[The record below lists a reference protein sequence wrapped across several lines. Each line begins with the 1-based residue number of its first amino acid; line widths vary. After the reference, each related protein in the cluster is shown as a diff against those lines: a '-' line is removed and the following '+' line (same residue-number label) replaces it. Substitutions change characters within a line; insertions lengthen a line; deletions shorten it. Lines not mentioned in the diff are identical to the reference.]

1 MAINKKLIHFKKYST
16 FIGSSGTNGTTQPTN
31 GYYHNIPENA
41 IVFIQDVKKIWTHG
55 QLYDGSTFDP
65 SNIEQSLQNIL
76 NNKQDKIE
84 DLENIRAGAALG
96 VTALQSVPSEYI
108 TETELNNKGYATTTS
123 VNAGL
128 SNKVDKETN
137 KGLSTNDYTTD
148 EKSKLKGISSG
159 AEVNQNAYSAVKVGS
174 ATISAGSKT
183 DTLNISGSG
192 AVQVAISNN
201 AITVGATDAST
212 SSKGVVKVG
221 SNISVN
227 SGTISVSANNI
238 TNALG
243 YTPPQVNTVYEF
255 KGGTNGFSITPTG
268 GESQTVPVVPSIT
281 NNVTYDE
288 TWTGGK
294 VAILDTTE
302 GVIKASPY
310 SLGKDVPS
318 TAKLTDTTYSAGNG
332 IVFTDNTTIN
342 HADTSTL
349 SGSYGPTA
357 DVTGNNNATIVVPQI
372 TVDGYGHVT
381 GVTNRTYTSKNT
393 TYNSIAA
400 SELNT
405 GTDTTNKLISAK
417 VISDFVKT
425 QIDNKI
431 AAADA
436 MIYKGTIGTNGTV
449 TSLPNTTAKTGW
461 TYKVIS
467 SGTYAGQACEV
478 GDMIICLTD
487 GTELQEATWNVIQTN
502 SPSHVTG
509 PGSVTTN
516 TVAIFDGT
524 SGKAIKSSDL
534 TIETAVPKNALFTDS
549 KVTSVGNHYTP
560 AKDDSSQLVASGASA
575 TDITGT
581 SMQVVTGLQRDA
593 KGHVVGVISGSVKAT
608 NNTYTAL
615 PNPNSITYKVNDNTL
630 YSYNGNAAKILN
642 IKNGTNISVTGD
654 TDGNITIS
662 GPTTLKNPKSI
673 KVLVNDAEK
682 ITYDGNV
689 AKSINFKSGSNI
701 TLSGDTDGN
710 VTITGTPDTKVTSA
724 ANHYT
729 PETDTSAALSVDAS
743 SNTAATWGT
752 TNLVTGVN
760 LTRDSK
766 GHVTGLSVDSIKMPS
781 NPNSN
786 TTYTFA
792 NGTNGFTVT
801 PSNGSAQTVT
811 VTPSISNNVTYNGTL
826 TSGEVAIFDGTS
838 GKIKASGITIPAEP
852 KFTDTTYHVVTTTT
866 DDTGLMTAAML
877 SKLNNIA
884 AGAEVN
890 VQSDWTQT
898 DSTKDSFIKNKPSI
912 PTASTVSG
920 WGFTKNTGTY
930 SKPEGGIPLSDLTTS
945 IQASLGLANSA
956 LQSFTET
963 DPIFAAS
970 AASKITAPDITNW
983 NNKTSNTGTV
993 TKVIAGTG
1001 LTGGT
1006 ITSTGTIA
1014 LATTNVT
1021 KGSYGPSA
1029 NASPG
1034 YGNSFNVPYIT
1045 VDEYGRITSASTKT
1059 VTLPS
1064 SDNTWRPIT
1073 DSVSTKDSTTSA
1085 SATAVKSAYDKAVS
1099 AYDLAASKT
1108 ANVGTVTGV
1117 KINGSTKTP
1126 SSGVVDLGTVITSHQ
1141 DISGKL
1147 DSSTASTTYATKT
1160 ELSNGLSGKQDTISD
1175 LATIRSRANNGNTAY
1190 GWGNHANAGYA
1201 NANTVTAAI
1210 NSVDAK
1216 FDGLKIKKVTVDT
1229 MPNSPDANTL
1239 YVIV

>member
-16 FIGSSGTNGTTQPTN
+16 FIGSSGTNGTTQPIN
-31 GYYHNIPENA
+31 GYYHNVPENA

-55 QLYDGSTFDP
+55 QLYDGSTFDS
-65 SNIEQSLQNIL
+65 SNIEQSLQDIL

-84 DLENIRAGAALG
+84 DIANIRTGAAKG
-96 VTALQSVPSEYI
+96 ATALQSIPAEYV
-108 TETELNNKGYATTTS
+108 TETELSNKGYATTTS
-123 VNAGL
+123 VTSGL
-128 SNKVDKETN
+128 SGKVDKVTG
-137 KGLSTNDYTTD
+137 KGLSTNDYTTA
-148 EKSKLKGISSG
+148 EKNKLAGISSG

-174 ATISAGSKT
+174 VTISAGSKT
-183 DTLNISGSG
+183 DTLNMSGSG

-201 AITVGATDAST
+201 TITVGAADAST

-227 SGTISVSANNI
+227 SGTISVNANNI

-268 GESQTVPVVPSIT
+268 GESQTVPVVPLIT
-281 NNVTYDE
+281 NNVIYDDS
-288 TWTGGK
+288 WSGGK

-310 SLGKDVPS
+310 ILGKDVPS

-332 IVFTDNTTIN
+332 IVFTDSTTIN
-342 HADTSTL
+342 HADTSSL

-357 DVTGNNNATIVVPQI
+357 NVTGDNNATIVVPQI

-436 MIYKGTIGTNGTV
+436 MIYKGTIGTNGIV

-461 TYKVIS
+461 TYKVVS
-467 SGTYAGQACEV
+467 AGTYAGQACEV
-478 GDMIICLTD
+478 GDMIVCLTD
-487 GTELQEATWNVIQTN
+487 GSELQEATWNVIQTN

-509 PGSVTTN
+509 PGTVTAN
-516 TVAIFDGT
+516 TIAIFDGT

-549 KVTSVGNHYTP
+549 KVTSAENHYTP
-560 AKDDSSQLVASGASA
+560 AEDDSSQLVASGASA

-654 TDGNITIS
+654 TNGNITIS
-662 GPTTLKNPKSI
+662 GPTTLKNPNSI

-689 AKSINFKSGSNI
+689 AKSINLKAGSNI

-710 VTITGTPDTKVTSA
+710 IIITGTPNTKVTSA

-743 SNTAATWGT
+743 SSTAATWGT

-766 GHVTGLSVDSIKMPS
+766 GHVTGLSVDSIKMPN

-801 PSNGSAQTVT
+801 PSNGTAQTVT

-826 TSGEVAIFDGTS
+826 TSGQIAIFDGTS
-838 GKIKASGITIPAEP
+838 GKIKASGITMPEEP
-852 KFTDTTYHVVTTTT
+852 KFTDTTYHVVTTAT

-890 VQSDWTQT
+890 VQSDWNATSG
-898 DSTKDSFIKNKPSI
+898 DAFIKNKPSI
-912 PTASTVSG
+912 PTASTISG

-930 SKPEGGIPLSDLTTS
+930 SKPEGGIPLSDLSTS
-945 IQASLGLANSA
+945 VQSSLSKANSA

-963 DPIFAAS
+963 DPVFTAS
-970 AASKITAPDITNW
+970 IASQITAADITNW

-993 TKVIAGTG
+993 TKVTAGTG
-1001 LTGGT
+1001 LTGGD

-1014 LATTNVT
+1014 LNTSGVT
-1021 KGSYGPSA
+1021 AGSYGPSV

-1034 YGNSFNVPYIT
+1034 YGVSFNVPYIT
-1045 VDEYGRITSASTKT
+1045 VDKYGRITSASTKT

-1073 DSVSTKDSTTSA
+1073 DSVSTVSNTTSA

-1147 DSSTASTTYATKT
+1147 DKTTAESTYATKT
-1160 ELSNGLSGKQDTISD
+1160 DLSSGLSGKQ
-1175 LATIRSRANNGNTAY
+1175 ATIGDLGTIRDRANNGNTAH

-1201 NANTVTAAI
+1201 NAKTVNTAI
-1210 NSVDAK
+1210 NNVDVK
-1216 FDGLKIKKVTVDT
+1216 FGGLKLQKVSS
-1229 MPNSPDANTL
+1229 MPSSPDANTL
-1239 YVIV
+1239 YIIV

>member
-1 MAINKKLIHFKKYST
+1 MALNKKLIHFKKRE
-16 FIGSSGTNGTTQPTN
+16 FFDRELANGNVLDTS
-31 GYYHNIPENA
+31 IC
-41 IVFIQDVKKIWTHG
+41 FIQDETLIYTHG
-55 QLYDGSTFDP
+55 TFYDGSTFDP
-65 SNIEQSLQNIL
+65 TNIEQSLQNIL
-76 NNKQDKIE
+76 NTKQDKIE
-84 DLENIRAGAALG
+84 DIENIRAGAALG

-123 VNAGL
+123 VNTGL
-128 SNKVDKETN
+128 SNKVDKETG
-137 KGLSTNDYTTD
+137 KGLSTNDYTTT
-148 EKSKLKGISSG
+148 EKSKLAGISSG
-159 AEVNQNAYSAVKVGS
+159 AEVNQNTYSAVKVGNN
-174 ATISAGSKT
+174 TISAGSKT
-183 DTLNISGSG
+183 DTLNMSGSD

-201 AITVGATDAST
+201 TIIVGAADAST

-221 SNISVN
+221 SNISVD
-227 SGTISVSANNI
+227 SGTISVNANNI

-294 VAILDTTE
+294 VAILDAVE

-318 TAKLTDTTYSAGNG
+318 TAKLTDTTYSEGSG
-332 IVFTDNTTIN
+332 IVFTDSTTIN
-342 HADTSTL
+342 HADTSSL
-349 SGSYGPTA
+349 NGSYGPTA
-357 DVTGNNNATIVVPQI
+357 NVTGDNNATIVIPQI

-417 VISDFVKT
+417 VISDFVKN

-461 TYKVIS
+461 TYKVTS
-467 SGTYAGQACEV
+467 AGTYAGQACEV

-487 GTELQEATWNVIQTN
+487 GSELYEATWNVIQTN

-524 SGKAIKSSDL
+524 SGKAIKSSNL

-549 KVTSVGNHYTP
+549 KVTSVENHYTP
-560 AKDDSSQLVASGASA
+560 AEDDSSQLVASGASA

-630 YSYNGNAAKILN
+630 YSYNGNAAKTLT

-662 GPTTLKNPKSI
+662 GPTALKNPKSI
-673 KVLVNDAEK
+673 KLLVNDAEK

-689 AKSINFKSGSNI
+689 AKSINLKAGSNI

-710 VTITGTPDTKVTSA
+710 VTIAGTSDTKVTSA

-729 PETDTSAALSVDAS
+729 PEEDTSAALSVDAS
-743 SNTAATWGT
+743 SSTAATWGT

-801 PSNGSAQTVT
+801 PSNGSAQTVA
-811 VTPSISNNVTYNGTL
+811 VTPSILNNVTYDGTL
-826 TSGEVAIFDGTS
+826 TSGQVAIFEGTS
-838 GKIKASGITIPAEP
+838 GKIKASGITMPSNP
-852 KFTDTTYHVVTTTT
+852 KFTDTTYDVVTTTSG
-866 DDTGLMTAAML
+866 DTGLMSSDML
-877 SKLNNIA
+877 NKLNNIA
-884 AGAEVN
+884 AYAEVN
-890 VQSDWTQT
+890 VQSNWNETNTSSDAY
-898 DSTKDSFIKNKPSI
+898 IKNKPSI
-912 PTASTVSG
+912 PTESTVTG

-930 SKPEGGIPLSDLTTS
+930 SKPSDGIPLSDLTTS

-963 DPIFAAS
+963 DPIFVAS
-970 AASKITAPDITNW
+970 AASKITTTDITNW
-983 NNKTSNTGTV
+983 NNKGTV
-993 TKVIAGTG
+993 TKVTAGTG
-1001 LTGGT
+1001 LTGGD
-1006 ITSTGTIA
+1006 ITSAGIIA
-1014 LATTNVT
+1014 LSTSGVT
-1021 KGSYGPSA
+1021 KGSYGLSTNVA
-1029 NASPG
+1029 PG
-1034 YGNSFNVPYIT
+1034 YNNSFNVPYIT

-1073 DSVSTKDSTTSA
+1073 NSVSTIDSDTSA

-1108 ANVGTVTGV
+1108 ANVGTVTGI
-1117 KINGSTKTP
+1117 KMNGTAKNPTN
-1126 SSGVVDLGTVITSHQ
+1126 GVVDLGTVITAHQ

-1147 DSSTASTTYATKT
+1147 DSSTAESTYATKT
-1160 ELSNGLSGKQDTISD
+1160 ELSSSLSGKQDTISD
-1175 LATIRSRANNGNTAY
+1175 LGTIRNRADNGNTAY

-1201 NANTVTAAI
+1201 NAETVNTAI
-1210 NSVDAK
+1210 NNVDAK
-1216 FDGLKIKKVTVDT
+1216 FGGLKLQKVSSMPDT
-1229 MPNSPDANTL
+1229 PDANTL
-1239 YVIV
+1239 YILV